1 MPGLI
6 RIYSDEH
13 VGNAIVNGLRRRGVD
28 VLTFREADLVSASDD
43 EHLRRAHAE
52 GRVMLTQDEDFAQMH
67 AEGFEHSGIIIIPP
81 RRTIGQII
89 KGVFLI
95 YEVFDSEEMMGH
107 IEYV

>member
-1 MPGLI
+1 MPGPI

-13 VGNAIVNGLRRRGVD
+13 IGNAIVNGLRRRGVD
-28 VLTFREADLVSASDD
+28 VLTFREAGLVSASDA

-52 GRVMLTQDEDFAQMH
+52 SRVMLTQDEGFARMH
-67 AEGFEHSGIIIIPP
+67 AEGFDHSGIIIIPA

-89 KGVFLI
+89 KAVFLI
-95 YEVFDSEEMMGH
+95 HDVFDAEEMTGR